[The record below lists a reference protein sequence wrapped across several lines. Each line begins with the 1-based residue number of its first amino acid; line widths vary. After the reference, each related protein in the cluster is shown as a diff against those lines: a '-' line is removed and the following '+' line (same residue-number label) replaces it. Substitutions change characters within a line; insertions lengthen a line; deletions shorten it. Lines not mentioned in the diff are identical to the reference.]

1 MKKVNSK
8 QVFSYVALAG
18 FLAVAL
24 FYVLFYMKY
33 EEKTAAIRQENELL
47 KNKTATL
54 NMYHKNEEK
63 YRTEIEAMENGINGM
78 LDEYPANAMEEDAI
92 MLSVDMEKHGD
103 IKYSVINIGEDMP
116 LYSIPENIVKA
127 AGCEGLQNELTFVER
142 RATYCNDVSYGS
154 LKSCIGEIYKNK
166 NRIAVSN
173 IVYLRN
179 EEGKLTGNIDVSFYS
194 VRGTDKEYVKPDID
208 KYTAGKADLFQ

>member
-8 QVFSYVALAG
+8 QVFSSVALAG

-54 NMYHKNEEK
+54 NMYQKNEEK

-103 IKYSVINIGEDMP
+103 IKYSVN
-116 LYSIPENIVKA
+116 SV
-127 AGCEGLQNELTFVER
+127 FH
-142 RATYCNDVSYGS
+142 
-154 LKSCIGEIYKNK
+154 
-166 NRIAVSN
+166 
-173 IVYLRN
+173 
-179 EEGKLTGNIDVSFYS
+179 SFYLCP
-194 VRGTDKEYVKPDID
+194 VL
-208 KYTAGKADLFQ
+208 LFVFLIHI

>member
-54 NMYHKNEEK
+54 NMYQKNEEK

-103 IKYSVINIGEDMP
+103 IKYSVN
-116 LYSIPENIVKA
+116 SV
-127 AGCEGLQNELTFVER
+127 FH
-142 RATYCNDVSYGS
+142 
-154 LKSCIGEIYKNK
+154 
-166 NRIAVSN
+166 
-173 IVYLRN
+173 
-179 EEGKLTGNIDVSFYS
+179 SFYLCP
-194 VRGTDKEYVKPDID
+194 VL
-208 KYTAGKADLFQ
+208 LFVFLIHI